1 MDSAFAKGDYATLND
16 KFKLCKP
23 ISDQAG
29 YHHLLMWM
37 RNAFTIMAMVDYP
50 YPASFLGTLPA
61 WPVHYSCQLLANETS
76 QGVDILTAF
85 KDLAG
90 ILYNDTS
97 DCFDIYAQFIECA
110 DPTSCGL
117 GNDAKAWDYQVTMT
131 TTPS

>member
-1 MDSAFAKGDYATLND
+1 MDTAYQRGDYKTLND

-23 ISDQAG
+23 ISDPAG

-37 RNAFTIMAMVDYP
+37 RNSFTIMAMVDYP
-50 YPASFLGTLPA
+50 YSASFLGNLPA
-61 WPVHYSCQLLANETS
+61 WPVHYSCQLLVNETM

-85 KDLAG
+85 KDFAG

-110 DPTSCGL
+110 DPTRL
-117 GNDAKAWDYQVTMT
+117 VFYLYDIYI
-131 TTPS
+131 